1 MDGLEIENIDIKDEY
16 AQNTLSCGENLFEVI
31 SLTDSF
37 YLSVTLENFCGDNYR
52 FLINFYSPI
61 LKKSLASV
69 EISEKRSIK
78 KIYKFEKFEK
88 NENLKNWNDLIKISW
103 ESLDMKAKGDLEIK
117 EDFSKFLTKI
127 FICPVKN

>member
-16 AQNTLSCGENLFEVI
+16 AQNTLSCGENLFDVI
-31 SLTDSF
+31 SLTDCF
-37 YLSVTLENFCGDNYR
+37 YLSVTLENFCDDNYR

-61 LKKSLASV
+61 LNKSLASV

-88 NENLKNWNDLIKISW
+88 NENLKSWNDLIKISW

-117 EDFSKFLTKI
+117 EDFSKFITKI